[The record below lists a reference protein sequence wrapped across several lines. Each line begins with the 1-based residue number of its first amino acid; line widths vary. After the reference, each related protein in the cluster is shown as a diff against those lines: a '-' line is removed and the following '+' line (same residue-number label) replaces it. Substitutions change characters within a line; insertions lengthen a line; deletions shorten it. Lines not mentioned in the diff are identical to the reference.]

1 MGGKLFVRSAN
12 RVLLGLALVCL
23 GLYPVEAASG
33 LDAEQSIR
41 AYKELQAGEHPA
53 VQALSQNELAVLKAV
68 SALKAGWPRQAL
80 QILQQDEVLKKD
92 PLAALIEAE
101 AHRRQALDAVA
112 RAGSYIQSLDA
123 KKKNLETA
131 DLSQDLIEAEV
142 RLQAFVDQLDGIDGV
157 PYDLLALASN
167 VHNVFMVDK
176 GRSRMFVYER
186 DDSGNF
192 QRVADEY
199 VVTGAKAGD
208 KQFEGDKRTPNGIY
222 RFVDKLSGSGLDR
235 KYGPVAFPI
244 DYPNSLDQLNHKNG
258 NGIWM
263 HGFDVGV
270 GRRPPRDTRGCFALP
285 NDRLQ
290 AMSQHVRLGDSWV
303 VVGENFVFSDE
314 DARQQQLDNVRSSID
329 AWRKDW
335 ESLDTDAYISHYHP
349 KFRAG
354 KKDLKA
360 WHRYKKR
367 INRGKQFIQ
376 LKLDDFTIILDQN
389 PAGFSQ
395 MVVAEF
401 EQDYR
406 SNNYADHTRKRLYL
420 ARDEKNEP
428 WRILIEEQI
437 RP

>member
-12 RVLLGLALVCL
+12 RVLLVLALVWL
-23 GLYPVEAASG
+23 GLCPAQAASG
-33 LDAEQSIR
+33 LGVEGSTR
-41 AYKELQAGEHPA
+41 AYKELQAGKHPA
-53 VQALSQNELAVLKAV
+53 VQALPQNELAVLKAI
-68 SALKAGWPRQAL
+68 SALKAGWPMQAL
-80 QILQQDEVLKKD
+80 EVLQQDKVLKKD

-101 AHRRQALDAVA
+101 AHRRQALDAVV
-112 RAGSYIQSLDA
+112 RSGSYIQSLGA
-123 KKKNLETA
+123 KKQGLETA
-131 DLSQDLIEAEV
+131 DLSQELIEAEV

-208 KQFEGDKRTPNGIY
+208 KQVEGDKRTPNGIY
-222 RFVDKLSGSGLDR
+222 RFVGKLSGARLDR

-244 DYPNSLDQLNHKNG
+244 DYPNSLDKLNHKNG

-290 AMSQHVRLGDSWV
+290 EMSQHVRLGNSWV

-314 DARQQQLDNVRSSID
+314 DARQQLLDDVRSSID
-329 AWRKDW
+329 VWRKDW
-335 ESLDTDAYISHYHP
+335 ESLDTAAYISHYHP
-349 KFRAG
+349 KFRSG
-354 KKDLKA
+354 RKDLKA
-360 WHRYKKR
+360 WDRYKQR
-367 INRGKQFIQ
+367 INRSKQFIQ
-376 LKLDDFTIILDQN
+376 LKFDKFTLIHDQN

-401 EQDYR
+401 EQNYR

-420 ARDEKNEP
+420 VRDEKNEP

-437 RP
+437 KL